1 MLGWVKNFLRG
12 FSGGS
17 YRRLTG
23 TPALRAARNTAFL
36 LLLGISITVTA
47 EPLVPADLSRERWL
61 VNRLDQRFNEQRRIT
76 WSLYFDNDLL
86 TNSSRDRDYTG
97 GITAAFS
104 GAAAADHLFS
114 IDRPLGSLNRFLNLE
129 LEDESFVL
137 HAYEAGLTV
146 YTPDKT
152 SQKTPIFDD
161 RPYASLIYISN
172 TRQYLLPEK
181 KISWIT
187 TLLFGVL
194 GLNGVGELQ
203 NDLHQWT
210 GTQKAMGWKNQI
222 SEGGEPTFQYSVT
235 RQKYHDTGRLN
246 MDITTAAR
254 VSVGY
259 LTEASYGGGFRWGK
273 IRSPW
278 WKFNADQNP
287 HGAKENPVLVTA
299 TRRDELYLFAGVN
312 IKLRLYNT
320 LLQGQFRDSVVE
332 YDYDQLNPL
341 ILEGWVGVTKEF
353 TSGFRISY
361 VFKRQSSEFKEG
373 PADRPFNW
381 GGIILSYL
389 YE

>member
-12 FSGGS
+12 LRGGPHRPLAGS
-17 YRRLTG
+17 
-23 TPALRAARNTAFL
+23 PALLMAKNTAFIL
-36 LLLGISITVTA
+36 LLTISFTAPA
-47 EPLVPADLSRERWL
+47 EPPITTDLSQERWL
-61 VNRLDQRFNEQRRIT
+61 VDRLNQRFNEHRRIT

-86 TNSSRDRDYTG
+86 TNTSRDRDYTG
-97 GITAAFS
+97 GFTTAFS

-114 IDRPLGSLNRFLNLE
+114 IDRPLGAINTFLNFKF
-129 LEDESFVL
+129 EDESFVL
-137 HAYEAGLTV
+137 HACEAGLTV

-152 SQKTPIFDD
+152 SKETPVFDD
-161 RPYASLIYISN
+161 RPYASLVYISN

-181 KISWIT
+181 KVSWIT

-194 GLNGVGELQ
+194 GLDGVGQLQ
-203 NDLHQWT
+203 NNLHRLA
-210 GTQKAMGWKNQI
+210 GSAKARGWKNQI

-246 MDITTAAR
+246 MDFTTAAR
-254 VSVGY
+254 FSVGY

-278 WKFNADQNP
+278 WKFNAGQNP
-287 HGAKENPVLVTA
+287 PGAKEDPTLVAA
-299 TRRDELYLFAGVN
+299 THRDELYLFAGAN
-312 IKLRLYNT
+312 IKLRLYNA
-320 LLQGQFRDSVVE
+320 LLQGQFRNSVVK

-353 TSGFRISY
+353 SSGFRISY
-361 VFKRQSSEFKEG
+361 VLKRQSSEFKEG
-373 PADRPFNW
+373 AADHAFNW